1 MPCPR
6 AKRQSGTAPRP
17 IGFPPLSGASDRRS
31 VARQVVARQGRTGT
45 DGSDGPQRVIASGRV
60 KGHLAGMTIPPSPL
74 EDPHNAAHAWARY
87 KRMMRITGWI
97 TLAVIAV
104 ILAWL
109 FSENG
114 FVSINLYIATALG
127 IGGTIM
133 LTVALMGLVFLS
145 SGTGHDEA
153 VVDPLADD

>member
-1 MPCPR
+1 M
-6 AKRQSGTAPRP
+6 S
-17 IGFPPLSGASDRRS
+17 
-31 VARQVVARQGRTGT
+31 
-45 DGSDGPQRVIASGRV
+45 
-60 KGHLAGMTIPPSPL
+60 AGMNRKSPL
-74 EDPHNAAHAWARY
+74 DDPVNAAHAWARY

-145 SGTGHDEA
+145 SGTGHDAA